1 MTRYFLVFAAAL
13 LPLCTVGQTK
23 LKAAPASTEQLES
36 QLAVEACQEL
46 TKQNTARPFAQLS
59 PTEAMGVLQQ
69 TMIQVVM
76 KHPQEVE
83 KFMKASGADANVAMR
98 DMGQRVATKLG
109 SDCPVAMP
117 LFTRMAEAQTGAVSP
132 ADLQASPAEQP
143 LLDKLAADICTD
155 LSAQDAKKP
164 LAKMPKAER
173 MALVQTM
180 MEKHMKA
187 NQAALTKQ
195 YGPGFFQDM
204 AAVQAMGVKVGG
216 LMAKQC
222 PAQVAAFTQP

>member
-1 MTRYFLVFAAAL
+1 MTRYFLIAAAAL
-13 LPLCTVGQTK
+13 LPLCSIGQAQAQT
-23 LKAAPASTEQLES
+23 ASTAQLES
-36 QLAVEACQEL
+36 QLATEACQEL
-46 TKQNTARPFAQLS
+46 TKQNTARPLAQLS
-59 PTEAMGVLQQ
+59 PTEAMSTLQQ

-83 KFMKASGADANVAMR
+83 KIMKANGADPSTAMR
-98 DMGQRVATKLG
+98 EMGQRVATKLG
-109 SDCPVAMP
+109 ADCPVAMA
-117 LFTRMAEAQTGAVSP
+117 LFTRMAEGNTGEASAADLSVSP
-132 ADLQASPAEQP
+132 EEQP
-143 LLDKLAADICTD
+143 LLIKLSTDICTD

-173 MALVQTM
+173 MNLVQAM

-195 YGPGFFQDM
+195 YGPTFFQDM
-204 AAVQAMGVKVGG
+204 ERIRAMGVKVGG

-222 PAQVAAFTQP
+222 PTQAAAFTRP